1 MSIKN
6 IKDKIVK
13 DAKKQASGIKKKA
26 KQEMEKLLNYARKEL
41 AVEKKERIKKI
52 KAEVEEERRRILA
65 RANLEI
71 KEMVLTEKRRG
82 IDEAF
87 RKAKEEILKLSDS
100 EYIEF
105 LEKLIL
111 QAVEGDEE
119 IVLNRKD
126 KERISKDLVES
137 MNEKLK
143 SKRRAGN
150 IKISNEVRDIA
161 GGFIL
166 KGDNVEINYSLSVIF
181 QKIQED
187 EESEIA
193 KILFEI

>member
-1 MSIKN
+1 
-6 IKDKIVK
+6 
-13 DAKKQASGIKKKA
+13 
-26 KQEMEKLLNYARKEL
+26 
-41 AVEKKERIKKI
+41 
-52 KAEVEEERRRILA
+52 EERRRILA